1 MYILTFHDLTTTYM
15 TTFDFNSIPDL
26 EEPATAPP
34 GPTPLSAY
42 PQIHPTLQG
51 PHYCVKNTPTHTFKS
66 LHNTLGHPSGPGC
79 SPHCVS
85 TLSRQTQGRG
95 PPGSG
100 SGPWAIPM
108 GNSGD
113 PGTNSGLEE
122 QRCQTVPGGPITPLA
137 PFTPCARGRR
147 QAEQVPL

>member
-66 LHNTLGHPSGPGC
+66 STTPLGTHQAQGAHPTVCPLSADRPRGEAHQAQEVGPG
-79 SPHCVS
+79 PFRWGI
-85 TLSRQTQGRG
+85 L
-95 PPGSG
+95 
-100 SGPWAIPM
+100 
-108 GNSGD
+108 
-113 PGTNSGLEE
+113 GT
-122 QRCQTVPGGPITPLA
+122 
-137 PFTPCARGRR
+137 
-147 QAEQVPL
+147 QVPTVV